1 MSMLRGKCD
10 FSLTQASNKDHS
22 PPTNNPLMT
31 TFFLSPDELLD
42 VPREGK
48 DRSTS
53 VYQQIETFIR
63 ISTRLP
69 PHMVRN
75 HRLQYSLAPSA
86 FALVNCEQLENY
98 IALVQEDDLAISMKT
113 RVLMANIYPGIPGAA
128 VYRNKLARL
137 VQCMWTVLGNDL
149 VDISALAGEMD
160 PNKAL
165 APVTEF
171 QTTTAYNWLC
181 SHYKFLESF
190 TGRRGDGS
198 FPAADDKQRWTE
210 VLAHVMV
217 DQFGFL

>member
-1 MSMLRGKCD
+1 M
-10 FSLTQASNKDHS
+10 AI
-22 PPTNNPLMT
+22 
-31 TFFLSPDELLD
+31 FFLSTDELQD

-53 VYQQIETFIR
+53 VYQQIETFSR
-63 ISTRLP
+63 ISTMLP
-69 PHMVRN
+69 PCVVRN
-75 HRLQYSLAPSA
+75 SSHRLQYSLAPSA

-137 VQCMWTVLGNDL
+137 VQCVLTVLGNDL
-149 VDISALAGEMD
+149 VDISALAGEVG
-160 PNKAL
+160 PNQAL
-165 APVTEF
+165 VPVTEF

-190 TGRRGDGS
+190 TGRRGAGS